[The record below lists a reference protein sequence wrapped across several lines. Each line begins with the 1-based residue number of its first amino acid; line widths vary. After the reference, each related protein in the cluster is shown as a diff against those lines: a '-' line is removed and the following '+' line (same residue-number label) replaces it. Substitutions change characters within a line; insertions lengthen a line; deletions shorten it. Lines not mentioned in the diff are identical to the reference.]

1 MDRWLIAMRVAVL
14 AFGLAGGAAHAEP
27 ASVLAIDGVEFQV
40 RPDCHVAL
48 PGPRE
53 RVSIPAPHGGWPPQ
67 TRAVLVL
74 EAAPG
79 LVVVQQDREVRCGVA
94 YDARA
99 ADTRFRAGV
108 GVTLPPPGDPLA
120 PITIDAP
127 AWRSGIGGL
136 VVRHGAPAPVQRE
149 DTARFVIRVAGFAV
163 LFAMLLSATLLAVQT
178 RDRTVAAFAA
188 LTAGFTAWIAA
199 RSGLVGWP
207 EPWLADPRLWPWM
220 VIVLPPFVLLLHTW
234 LVLDQVRIGQMV
246 PSFRG
251 RAWVAPLVAIALA
264 IAIAAAQEAGRAGS
278 LIRAVTLVAAVGSA
292 ALALW
297 SWRSG
302 NRPALAIL
310 AAIAP
315 APLLVGPW
323 ASDLLRDWRVEGAVL
338 FGAWYATTMTIAMS
352 SRTGALRRQRDQL
365 RALAER
371 DALTGL
377 PNRRALQAAL
387 LRRLDD
393 ARLHHHPLSL
403 LFVDL
408 DHFKR
413 VNDGH
418 GHAAGDDVLV
428 EVGRRLVHGLRE
440 GDMAFRQGGEEF
452 VVLLPGADHDV
463 ALAIAERLR
472 ASVSGAPMASRVG
485 PIGVS
490 ASIGMATLR
499 DGDSAERLLARAD
512 AAMYRAKQAGRN
524 RVEAAADVAA
534 SSAAR

>member
-1 MDRWLIAMRVAVL
+1 MERWLFAMRIAVMV
-14 AFGLAGGAAHAEP
+14 FGIAGGAVHAEP
-27 ASVLAIDGVEFQV
+27 ASVLAVDGVEFQV
-40 RPDCHVAL
+40 RPDCSVAL

-53 RVSIPAPHGGWPPQ
+53 RVSIPAPLGGWPPE

-79 LVVVQQDREVRCGVA
+79 LVVVRQDQEVRCGVA

-108 GVTLPPPGDPLA
+108 GVTLPPPTDPLA
-120 PITIDAP
+120 PIAIDAP

-149 DTARFVIRVAGFAV
+149 DTARFVVRVAGFAV
-163 LFAMLLSATLLAVQT
+163 LFAMLLSASLLAAQT

-188 LTAGFTAWIAA
+188 LTAGYTAWIAA

-207 EPWLADPRLWPWM
+207 EPWLADPWIWPWVV
-220 VIVLPPFVLLLHTW
+220 VILPPFVLLLHTW
-234 LVLDQVRIGQMV
+234 LVLDQVRIAHLA
-246 PSFRG
+246 PTLRG
-251 RAWVAPLVAIALA
+251 RWWIAPL
-264 IAIAAAQEAGRAGS
+264 IAAALAAALALVYDVGLAGP
-278 LIRAVTLVAAVGSA
+278 LIRWATLLAALGSA

-297 SWRSG
+297 SWRNG
-302 NRPALAIL
+302 NRPALNVL
-310 AAIAP
+310 VAIAP
-315 APLLVGPW
+315 ALLLVGPW
-323 ASDLLRDWRVEGAVL
+323 ASDLLRDWRVEGAVML
-338 FGAWYATTMTIAMS
+338 GAWYATTMTIAMS

-377 PNRRALQAAL
+377 PNRRALQATL

-393 ARLHHHPLSL
+393 ARLHHHPLSV
-403 LFVDL
+403 LFFDL

-418 GHAAGDDVLV
+418 GHAVGDEVLV

-440 GDMAFRQGGEEF
+440 GDTAFRQGGEEF
-452 VVLLPGADHDV
+452 VVLLPGADHGV
-463 ALAIAERLR
+463 ALGIAERLR
-472 ASVSGAPMASRVG
+472 ASVSGAPMLSRAG
-485 PIGVS
+485 PLHVS
-490 ASIGMATLR
+490 ASIGLATLR
-499 DGDSAERLLARAD
+499 DGDSPERLLARAD

-524 RVEAAADVAA
+524 RVEAAADVPAA
-534 SSAAR
+534 TSPK

>member
-1 MDRWLIAMRVAVL
+1 MQRRFIAMLLTAL
-14 AFGLAGGAAHAEP
+14 ALAPACGALRAEP
-27 ASVLAIDGVEFQV
+27 ASVSAVEGVEFQV
-40 RPDCHVAL
+40 RPDCDVPL
-48 PGPRE
+48 MGPRDLVE
-53 RVSIPAPHGGWPPQ
+53 IPAPAGGWASE

-74 EAAPG
+74 ESAPG
-79 LVVVQQDREVRCGVA
+79 LIVFRHGAEVRCGIA
-94 YDARA
+94 YDARG

-108 GVTLPPPGDPLA
+108 GVTLPPPADPLA
-120 PITIDAP
+120 PIVIDAP

-149 DTARFVIRVAGFAV
+149 DTARFVFRVAGFAV
-163 LFAMLLSATLLAVQT
+163 LLAMLLSTALLAVQT

-188 LTAGFTAWIAA
+188 LTASYTAWIAA

-207 EPWLADPRLWPWM
+207 EPWIDHPALWPLA
-220 VIVLPPFVLLLHTW
+220 VVALPPFILLLHTW
-234 LVLDQVRIGQMV
+234 LVLDQVRAGQLI
-246 PSFRG
+246 PALRL
-251 RAWVAPLVAIALA
+251 RAWIAPLVALVLAAALA
-264 IAIAAAQEAGRAGS
+264 VFYVYGQTGA
-278 LIRAVTLVAAVGSA
+278 LIRSVTLLVALSSA

-297 SWRSG
+297 SWRGG
-302 NRPALAIL
+302 NRPALAVL

-323 ASDLLRDWRVEGAVL
+323 AAELLRDWRAEGAVL

-371 DALTGL
+371 DALTSL

-393 ARLHHHPLSL
+393 ARLHHHALSV

-408 DHFKR
+408 DRFKAI
-413 VNDGH
+413 NDRH
-418 GHAAGDDVLV
+418 GHAVGDEVLV
-428 EVGRRLVHGLRE
+428 EVGRRLTHGLRE

-452 VVLLPGADHDV
+452 VVLLPGADHDT
-463 ALAIAERLR
+463 ALTIAERLR
-472 ASVSGAPMASRVG
+472 SAIAANPMPSRAGGIEVT
-485 PIGVS
+485 
-490 ASIGMATLR
+490 ASIGFATLR
-499 DGDSAERLLARAD
+499 DGDSADRLLGRAD

-524 RVEAAADVAA
+524 RVEAGVD
-534 SSAAR
+534 

>member
-1 MDRWLIAMRVAVL
+1 MDRWLIAMRIVVVAG
-14 AFGLAGGAAHAEP
+14 GLAAGVAHGEP
-27 ASVLAIDGVEFQV
+27 ASVLAVDGVEFQV
-40 RPDCHVAL
+40 RPDCSVAQ
-48 PGPRE
+48 PDPRE
-53 RVSIPAPHGGWPPQ
+53 RVSIPAPHGGWPPE

-79 LVVVQQDREVRCGVA
+79 LVVVRQGREVRCGVA

-108 GVTLPPPGDPLA
+108 GVTLPPPSDPLA

-149 DTARFVIRVAGFAV
+149 DTGRFVVRVAGFAV
-163 LFAMLLSATLLAVQT
+163 LFAMLLSASLLAAQT

-207 EPWLADPRLWPWM
+207 EPWLDDPRIWPLA

-234 LVLDQVRIGQMV
+234 LMLDQVRIANLL
-246 PSFRG
+246 PRLRG
-251 RAWVAPLVAIALA
+251 RWWIAPSVAAALA
-264 IAIAAAQEAGRAGS
+264 AALVLAYDFGLSGL
-278 LIRAVTLVAAVGSA
+278 LIRWVTLLAALGSA

-302 NRPALAIL
+302 NRPALAVL

-323 ASDLLRDWRVEGAVL
+323 ATDLLRDWRVEGAVM

-393 ARLHHHPLSL
+393 ARLHRHPLSV
-403 LFVDL
+403 LFFDL

-413 VNDGH
+413 VNDSH
-418 GHAAGDDVLV
+418 GHAAGDEVLV
-428 EVGRRLVHGLRE
+428 EFSRRLVRGLRE
-440 GDMAFRQGGEEF
+440 GDIAFRQGGEEF
-452 VVLLPGADHDV
+452 VVLLPGADHGV
-463 ALAIAERLR
+463 ALGIAERLR
-472 ASVSGAPMASRVG
+472 ASVAGTPMPSRAG
-485 PIGVS
+485 PLDVS
-490 ASIGMATLR
+490 ASIGLATLR
-499 DGDSAERLLARAD
+499 DGDSPERLLARAD

-524 RVEAAADVAA
+524 RVEAVADVAA
-534 SSAAR
+534 VPLPR